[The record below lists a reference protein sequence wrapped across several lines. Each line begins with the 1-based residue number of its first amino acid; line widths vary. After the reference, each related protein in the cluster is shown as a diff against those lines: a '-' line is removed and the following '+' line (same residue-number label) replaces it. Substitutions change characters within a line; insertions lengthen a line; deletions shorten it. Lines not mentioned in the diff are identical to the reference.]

1 MFNYTLTT
9 SRWRNKLLSCSE
21 HCSMTDFL
29 ENDFL
34 NQGLKQCSPK
44 LFLLL
49 RKELSIIFIS
59 VLWLLYGIQN
69 IPFQHQ

>member
-1 MFNYTLTT
+1 M
-9 SRWRNKLLSCSE
+9 KEPLLK
-21 HCSMTDFL
+21 HYSMTDFL

-34 NQGLKQCSPK
+34 NQGLKWCSPK

-49 RKELSIIFIS
+49 RKVLFIIFIS
-59 VLWLLYGIQN
+59 VLWLLYDIQN